1 MEKYVIEGGHPLS
14 GEIRVSGAKNAALKI
29 LAAAILSEEP
39 CTITNMPKI
48 EDINRLL
55 EILKNLGAEF
65 SWNGSTLNLSTKEI
79 KRADPDPD
87 LVRKLRS
94 SIVLAGPLLA
104 RFGEVTM
111 AHPGGCIIG
120 KRPIDMFLE
129 GFKALGAEIL
139 DHNDFYI
146 LKARH
151 LKGAKIVLPLV
162 SVTVTESMMMTAC
175 LAKGVTQIINAA
187 MEPEITAL
195 ADYLNAC
202 GAKISGAGTPEM
214 IIEGVEK
221 LGAGQYNLIP
231 DRIEAGSLVVLGLL
245 TGGKIRVTNCRPDHL
260 EVAISLLQ
268 RAGADLEIGPDY
280 ILTKPSKF
288 KGIELK
294 THEYPGF
301 PTDLQAPFVVLLT
314 QALGQSLVHETIF
327 EGRLFYTDKL
337 TQMGAD
343 IIMCDPHRV
352 VVNGITKLRGKKLES
367 PDLRAGMALLIAG
380 LIAEGTTTI
389 ENIYQIERGYED
401 IVARLQSLGA
411 KIKKVDDCLIK

>member
-1 MEKYVIEGGHPLS
+1 
-14 GEIRVSGAKNAALKI
+14 
-29 LAAAILSEEP
+29 
-39 CTITNMPKI
+39 
-48 EDINRLL
+48 
-55 EILKNLGAEF
+55 
-65 SWNGSTLNLSTKEI
+65 
-79 KRADPDPD
+79 
-87 LVRKLRS
+87 
-94 SIVLAGPLLA
+94 
-104 RFGEVTM
+104 
-111 AHPGGCIIG
+111 
-120 KRPIDMFLE
+120 
-129 GFKALGAEIL
+129 
-139 DHNDFYI
+139 
-146 LKARH
+146 
-151 LKGAKIVLPLV
+151 
-162 SVTVTESMMMTAC
+162 TESMMMTAC